1 MFLKRPDYYY
11 NDKILRGLFKMNK
24 QEMVKAIAQ
33 DTELTQVAVN
43 KVLNSLEKITYETV
57 AKGEKVQ
64 LTGFLSVKP
73 VYRAPRKGYD
83 PLKDIPMDI
92 AETMSVAA
100 KVGEKLKTAADNLDV
115 AKFRPA
121 KKEAKAEAV
130 VAE

>member
-1 MFLKRPDYYY
+1 
-11 NDKILRGLFKMNK
+11 
-24 QEMVKAIAQ
+24 MVKAIAGE
-33 DTELTQVAVN
+33 TGLTQVAVN
-43 KVLNSLEKITYETV
+43 KVLNSLENITYNTI

-83 PLKDIPMDI
+83 PLKEVPMDI

-100 KVGEKLKTAADNLDV
+100 KVGEKLKTAADGLDV

-121 KKEAKAEAV
+121 KKQEEAV